1 MLVACI
7 GPCYDGEL
15 AAVYFIHSKSRRMAY
30 TNIVRTKIIPPHR
43 RVGLFSRP
51 RLVDFLH
58 ENLNCKLILLSAA
71 AGYGKTSLLVDF
83 LKDSEIKACWY
94 TLDEGDA
101 DPRIFI
107 SHFVA
112 SVAET
117 FPQLG
122 DGPLAGM
129 STAGLAGTEPQSA
142 MGLLINEIQE
152 RIPDYFA
159 ILLDD
164 LQFVDASPGVAELLT
179 WFMGHQPDNCC
190 LIIASRT
197 MPDLPY
203 LKLTARQ
210 EIAGLGSEDLAYT
223 PDEIREYLAKHHDLK
238 ISAVEAHQLG
248 EQSEGWI
255 TGILLGTHTLWK
267 GLLRTLSEAKGKDE
281 QVFEYL
287 ALEVFA
293 HLPEETQ
300 RFLKSTSI
308 LANIEPA
315 FTDELLGI
323 DDSEQLLDELE
334 TANLFVVKLASEQ
347 PAYRYH
353 ALFREFLLRQFHEEP
368 DHEQAALERRAAD
381 LLTAAGDLEAGLE
394 HYLEAKAWPEAIQ
407 VLHEIGEPAYQAG
420 RFVHLGR
427 WIDSLEPEALAAV
440 AELLVLRGRLYRQ
453 DGDFDKALEYLHRG
467 RNVYVQVGDKGG
479 EAAVRVREAYVQRY
493 MGQLDEARR
502 TCEEVIAEAE
512 AVSVPADALALAHR
526 IVGEWHHF
534 QGNLAEAKASFRRS
548 LQLYEQAENVYHTI
562 SMLQNLG
569 TTAGRMGNPLEAES
583 HYVKALEL
591 AEKIGNRWR
600 AADLRNNLGVGR
612 YYRGDYVE
620 ALDILHGALRDARE
634 VGHTRTESAILSS
647 LGDVRFELGQIREAR
662 ELFEDGLD
670 KARSSGDTFL
680 EVYALCSLGN
690 LYRADHAWEQ
700 AHALIDQANTLAGDS
715 SAGYLEG
722 IICLYRGMVMCDQKR
737 QLEAA
742 SVLQRAHGLLEA
754 SGAQRELAKA
764 TLWLARAHFQAGNK
778 QAAYEQLKEAIT
790 LSEEIARPHLLVVDG
805 SQMLSLIQEA
815 RSDEAL
821 DPATLDNLLTRI
833 SQYALETARRPHE
846 AVPRKVSPPRLEV
859 RTFGEATVL
868 VDGTAI
874 SKSEWGGPLV
884 KELFFFLL
892 EQGETR
898 REVIL
903 ETFWPEYSAAKAKGV
918 FHATLYRMRRVV
930 PKETINFDDATDSYV
945 FNRGSDFWYDA
956 EVFKGLLG
964 KVSRDPMAAPD
975 LLAQAIRIYRGD
987 LLPEVYSDWS
997 MDRRE
1002 ELRRFYVD
1010 AVIRLAGIE
1019 FELDH
1024 TEQSIKL
1031 YRQAIVE
1038 EPYREDAHRGM
1049 MKSLAQAGRQSEAL
1063 QHFLDFAKALM
1074 DELQVQPTAETEE
1087 LYNKIREE
1095 QHKLK

>member
-1 MLVACI
+1 
-7 GPCYDGEL
+7 
-15 AAVYFIHSKSRRMAY
+15 
-30 TNIVRTKIIPPHR
+30 
-43 RVGLFSRP
+43 
-51 RLVDFLH
+51 
-58 ENLNCKLILLSAA
+58 
-71 AGYGKTSLLVDF
+71 
-83 LKDSEIKACWY
+83 
-94 TLDEGDA
+94 
-101 DPRIFI
+101 
-107 SHFVA
+107 
-112 SVAET
+112 
-117 FPQLG
+117 
-122 DGPLAGM
+122 
-129 STAGLAGTEPQSA
+129 

-159 ILLDD
+159 VLLDD
-164 LQFVDASPGVAELLT
+164 LQFVDASPSVTELLT
-179 WFMGHQPDNCC
+179 WFMDHQPDNCC
-190 LIIASRT
+190 LIIASRS

-210 EIAGLGSEDLAYT
+210 EIAGLGSEDLAFT
-223 PDEIREYLAKHHDLK
+223 PEEIQEYLAKHHEME
-238 ISAVEAHQLG
+238 ISPEEARELG
-248 EQSEGWI
+248 VQSEGWI

-287 ALEVFA
+287 AHEVFA
-293 HLPEETQ
+293 QLPEETQ

-308 LANIEPA
+308 LKTIEPA
-315 FTDELLGI
+315 FANELIGV
-323 DDSEQLLDELE
+323 DDSEQQLDELE
-334 TANLFVVKLASEQ
+334 AANLFVVRLAGEE

-353 ALFREFLLRQFHEEP
+353 ALFREFLMRQLQAGP
-368 DHEQAALERRAAD
+368 DREQAVLHRRAAD
-381 LLTAAGDLEAGLE
+381 LLTAAGNPEESLE
-394 HYLEAKAWPEAIQ
+394 HYLEAKSWPEAIQ

-420 RFVHLGR
+420 RFVHLSR
-427 WIDSLEPEALAAV
+427 WVDSLEPEALAAD
-440 AELLVLRGRLYRQ
+440 AELLVLRGRLHRQ
-453 DGDFDKALEYLHRG
+453 DGEFDQALEYLHRG

-512 AVSVPADALALAHR
+512 AVPVPADAMALAHR

-548 LQLYEQAENVYHTI
+548 LELYEQAENVYHTI

-583 HYVKALEL
+583 HYIKALEL
-591 AEKIGNRWR
+591 AEKVGNRWR

-634 VGHTRTESAILSS
+634 VGHTRTESAVLSS

-700 AHALIDQANTLAGDS
+700 AHALIDQADTVVGDS

-722 IICLYRGMVMCDQKR
+722 VICLYRGMVLSDQGRHQAATKS
-737 QLEAA
+737 LE
-742 SVLQRAHGLLEA
+742 RAYQLLED

-764 TLWLARAHFQAGNK
+764 TLWLARAHFQAGKK
-778 QAAYEQLKEAIT
+778 QAAYKQLKEAIT

-815 RSDEAL
+815 RSDEVL
-821 DPATLDNLLTRI
+821 DPATMDNLLTRI

-868 VDGTAI
+868 VDGRAI

-892 EQGETR
+892 KRKQAR
-898 REVIL
+898 RDVIL

-930 PKETINFDDATDSYV
+930 PQETVSFDDSTDSYV
-945 FNRGSDFWYDA
+945 FNQGPDFWFDA
-956 EVFKGLLG
+956 EVFEGLLG
-964 KVSRDPMAAPD
+964 EASREPSAAYD
-975 LLAQAIRIYRGD
+975 LLAQAIRIYQGD
-987 LLPEVYSDWS
+987 FLPEIYSDWS
-997 MDRRE
+997 ADRRK
-1002 ELRRFYVD
+1002 ELRRIYVD
-1010 AVIRLAGIE
+1010 AVIQLAGIE
-1019 FELDH
+1019 FEAS
-1024 TEQSIKL
+1024 EYRQSMKL
-1031 YRQAIVE
+1031 YRQAIAK
-1038 EPYREDAHRGM
+1038 EPYREDAHRGVM
-1049 MKSLAQAGRQSEAL
+1049 NSLAQAGRQSEAL
-1063 QHFLDFAKALM
+1063 QHFLEFAQALK
-1074 DELQVQPTAETEE
+1074 DELQVQPTAETEQ
-1087 LYNKIREE
+1087 LYDKIREE
-1095 QHKLK
+1095 QRKLK

>member
-1 MLVACI
+1 
-7 GPCYDGEL
+7 
-15 AAVYFIHSKSRRMAY
+15 MAY
-30 TNIVRTKIIPPHR
+30 TNIVRTKIIPPQR
-43 RVGLFSRP
+43 RVGLYSRP

-58 ENLNCKLILLSAA
+58 ENLNRKLILLSAA

-94 TLDEGDA
+94 ALDEADA
-101 DPRIFI
+101 DPQIFVR
-107 SHFVA
+107 HLVA
-112 SVAET
+112 SVAQT
-117 FPQLG
+117 FPQVL
-122 DGPLAGM
+122 DEPLSA
-129 STAGLAGTEPQSA
+129 AGLAEAEPQST
-142 MGLLINEIQE
+142 MGLLINEIQA

-164 LQFVDASPGVAELLT
+164 LQFVDASPPVIDLLT
-179 WFMGHQPDNCC
+179 WFMDHQPDNCC

-203 LKLTARQ
+203 LRLTARQ
-210 EIAGLGSEDLAYT
+210 EIAGLGGEDLAFT
-223 PDEIREYLAKHHDLK
+223 PEEIQEYLAKHHDTE
-238 ISAVEAHQLG
+238 ISPEEARELG

-255 TGILLGTHTLWK
+255 TGILLGAHTLMK
-267 GLLRTLSEAKGKDE
+267 GLMRTLAEAGGKSE

-287 ALEVFA
+287 AEEVFA
-293 HLPEETQ
+293 QLPADTRQ
-300 RFLKSTSI
+300 FLKSTSI
-308 LANIEPA
+308 LKTIEPDFA
-315 FTDELLGI
+315 NDLLGI
-323 DDSEQLLDELE
+323 DDSEQRLDELE
-334 TANLFVVKLASEQ
+334 EANLFVVKFGGEE

-353 ALFREFLLRQFHEEP
+353 ALFREFLLGQFQAGSKR
-368 DHEQAALERRAAD
+368 EQAALRSKAAD
-381 LLTAAGDLEAGLE
+381 LLTAAGDPEEGLE
-394 HYLEAKAWPEAIQ
+394 QYLEAKAWPEAIR
-407 VLHEIGEPAYQAG
+407 VLQEIGEPAYQAG
-420 RFVHLGR
+420 RFIHLGR
-427 WIDSLEPEALAAV
+427 WIDSLEPNALAAV

-453 DGDFDKALEYLHRG
+453 DGDFDQALEYLNRG
-467 RNVYVQVGDKGG
+467 RNIYLQVGDKGG
-479 EAAVRVREAYVQRY
+479 VAAVRVREAYVQRY

-502 TCEEVIAEAE
+502 ICEQVIAETAT
-512 AVSVPADALALAHR
+512 VPPDALALAHR
-526 IVGEWHHF
+526 IVGEWHLL

-548 LQLYEQAENVYHTI
+548 LKLYEQAENVYHTI
-562 SMLQNLG
+562 SMLHALG

-591 AEKIGNRWR
+591 AEKMGNRWR
-600 AADLRNNLGVGR
+600 AADLRNNLGVGS

-620 ALDILHGALRDARE
+620 AIDILDGALKDARE

-700 AHALIDQANTLAGDS
+700 AHALIDQAKTVVGDS
-715 SAGYLEG
+715 AAGYLEG
-722 IICLYRGMVMCDQKR
+722 IIRLYRGMVLCDQNR
-737 QLEAA
+737 QQEAA

-778 QAAYEQLKEAIT
+778 QAAYEHLKEAIT

-821 DPATLDNLLTRI
+821 DPATMDNLLTRI

-859 RTFGEATVL
+859 RAFGGATVL
-868 VDGTAI
+868 VDGRAI

-892 EQGETR
+892 ERGEAR

-903 ETFWPEYSAAKAKGV
+903 ETFWPEFSAAKAKGV

-930 PKETINFDDATDSYV
+930 PQETIRFDDAADSYV
-945 FNRGSDFWYDA
+945 FNRRSDFWYDV
-956 EVFKGLLG
+956 EVFEGLLQEAN
-964 KVSRDPMAAPD
+964 RDPAAAYD
-975 LLAQAIRIYRGD
+975 LLGQSIRIYRGNF
-987 LLPEVYSDWS
+987 LPEVYSDWS
-997 MDRRE
+997 TDRRE
-1002 ELRRFYVD
+1002 ELRRIYID
-1010 AVIRLAGIE
+1010 AVIQLAGIE
-1019 FELDH
+1019 LDLDQFEQAL
-1024 TEQSIKL
+1024 KL
-1031 YRQAIVE
+1031 YRQAIAQ
-1038 EPYREDAHRGM
+1038 EPYREDAHRGVM
-1049 MKSLAQAGRQSEAL
+1049 ESLARVGRQSEAL
-1063 QHFLDFAKALM
+1063 QHFLDFAQALM

-1087 LYNKIREE
+1087 LYNKIRGE
-1095 QHKLK
+1095 QRKLK